1 MRDDRGLAS
10 EVLEKVP
17 NKYMAVVVSSK
28 RARALND
35 GARPLIKSSAAKP
48 TTLAME
54 EVAAGAVTPET
65 EEQKLAALQKEKE
78 LLPPPKDTPDT
89 EAKSEP
95 AAEPEAKTKAETEV
109 EDKDVSKTEPESK
122 EK

>member
-10 EVLEKVP
+10 EVLEKIP

-35 GARPLIKSSAAKP
+35 GARPLIKSSASKP

-54 EVAAGAVTPET
+54 EIAAGAVIPET
-65 EEQKLAALQKEKE
+65 EEQRLAALQKEKE
-78 LLPPPKDTPDT
+78 LLPPPEDTPDT

-95 AAEPEAKTKAETEV
+95 EV

-122 EK
+122 EE